1 VGYFALLER
10 TEAAILL
17 DYYGKL
23 LTKRQR
29 EVMSAY
35 YEDDLSLAEIA
46 ENLGISRPGVHDLL
60 RRALTQLRY
69 LEEQLGLAA
78 RDRRRREVI
87 DRLKALTV
95 KLADTDLPTEAR
107 SYLQELTAELA
118 KLEQI

>member
-1 VGYFALLER
+1 LLER
-10 TEAAILL
+10 TEVAILL

-29 EVMSAY
+29 EVMAAY

-60 RRALTQLRY
+60 RRALSQLRS
-69 LEEQLGLAA
+69 LEDQLGLAA
-78 RDRRRREVI
+78 RDRHRRESI
-87 DRLKALTV
+87 SRIKSLIA
-95 KLADTDLPTEAR
+95 KLAKTDLSTAAR
-107 SYLQELTAELA
+107 SDLDVLMAEVA